1 MLQLL
6 VNCSQT
12 QPDGSFTGFQ
22 NQTSGIIRF
31 QGVRFADAPIG
42 NLRWRAAPHHQAL
55 ILEMWTRS
63 SLQMLSYQQS
73 KL

>member
-12 QPDGSFTGFQ
+12 QPDGSFTEFQ
-22 NQTSGIIRF
+22 NETSGIIRF
-31 QGVRFADAPIG
+31 QGIRFADAPIG
-42 NLRWRAAPHHQAL
+42 NLRWRAPHQAL